1 MKKFENLDQLKA
13 WAKENG
19 FIYPSSEI
27 YGGFAAVYDYGHY
40 GILLK
45 NNIQRAWEKSM
56 VQERNDVYQLDSGI
70 FMHPKTWIASGHVA
84 SFNDVLV
91 EDKKTHKRYRADHL
105 VEEYLEKL
113 SVAELEELAL
123 KIDSASFGELVDYIN
138 KKDSTIQL
146 TQRDFGK
153 LAQMVKERNL
163 DKSTPEDLMLIIA
176 KANIKSPEGN
186 ELTEPRNFNLM
197 VKTNMGT
204 TDNTMTDDN
213 VVYARAETCQ
223 GIYLEYKNF
232 VDTMRVKLPFGIA
245 QVGKAF
251 RNEIVARQFI
261 FRTREFEQME
271 MQYFLNPKDM
281 DTKFDEWRESRMKWH
296 IDVLGISAE
305 NLRFKKHEKLAHYAS
320 AAYDIEYNFNTLGGF
335 KELEGIHA
343 RGDWDLSQHQ
353 KFSGTKLE
361 YFDEE
366 TRERYI
372 PNIMETSVGLNR
384 LVMMVLEEA
393 YTQEELTNAKGEKDT
408 RVVLKVKK
416 DLAPI
421 KVAIL
426 PLSKKPDLQAKSLEV
441 QALLKAD
448 YMTQYDETASIGKRY
463 RRQDEIGTPYCVTVD
478 FDTLNDNAVTVRD
491 RDSMQQERIQ
501 ISELKTYIDSKFSK

>member
-70 FMHPKTWIASGHVA
+70 FMHPKTWVASGHVA

-105 VEEYLEKL
+105 VEEYFENKG
-113 SVAELEELAL
+113 EE
-123 KIDSASFGELVDYIN
+123 VDMD
-138 KKDSTIQL
+138 KKTPDEIKTI
-146 TQRDFGK
+146 
-153 LAQMVKERNL
+153 
-163 DKSTPEDLMLIIA
+163 IIEN
-176 KANIKSPEGN
+176 NIKSPDGN
-186 ELTEPRNFNLM
+186 DLTEPRNFNLM

-281 DTKFDEWRESRMKWH
+281 DTKFDEWKESRMKWH

-393 YTQEELTNAKGEKDT
+393 YTKEELTNAKGEKDT
-408 RVVLKVKK
+408 RVVLKIKK

-426 PLSKKPDLQAKSLEV
+426 PLSKKPDLQAESLEV
-441 QALLKAD
+441 QSLLKAD

-491 RDSMQQERIQ
+491 RDTMQQERIQ

>member
-13 WAKENG
+13 WSKENG
-19 FIYPSSEI
+19 FVYPSSEI

-45 NNIQRAWEKSM
+45 NNIQRAWERSM

-70 FMHPKTWIASGHVA
+70 FMHPKTWVASGHVA

-105 VEEYLEKL
+105 VEEFFENKGEK
-113 SVAELEELAL
+113 
-123 KIDSASFGELVDYIN
+123 VDMD
-138 KKDSTIQL
+138 KK
-146 TQRDFGK
+146 
-153 LAQMVKERNL
+153 
-163 DKSTPEDLMLIIA
+163 TPDEIKNIIA
-176 KANIKSPEGN
+176 ENNIKSPEGN
-186 ELTEPRNFNLM
+186 DLTEPRNFNLM

-204 TDNTMTDDN
+204 TDNTMTDEN

-281 DTKFDEWRESRMKWH
+281 DTRFDEWKETRMKWH

-366 TRERYI
+366 TKERYI

-384 LVMMVLEEA
+384 LVMMVIEES

-408 RVVLKVKK
+408 RVVLKIKK

-463 RRQDEIGTPYCVTVD
+463 RRQDEIGTPYCVTID

-491 RDSMQQERIQ
+491 RDTMQQERIQ
-501 ISELKTYIDSKFSK
+501 ISELKAYIDSKF

>member
-1 MKKFENLDQLKA
+1 MKQFENLDQLKA
-13 WAKENG
+13 WSKENG
-19 FIYPSSEI
+19 FVYPSSEI

-45 NNIQRAWEKSM
+45 NNIQRAWERSM

-70 FMHPKTWIASGHVA
+70 FMHPKTWVASGHVA

-105 VEEYLEKL
+105 VEEFFENKGEK
-113 SVAELEELAL
+113 
-123 KIDSASFGELVDYIN
+123 VDMD
-138 KKDSTIQL
+138 KK
-146 TQRDFGK
+146 
-153 LAQMVKERNL
+153 
-163 DKSTPEDLMLIIA
+163 TPDEIKNIIA
-176 KANIKSPEGN
+176 ENNIKSPEGN
-186 ELTEPRNFNLM
+186 DLTEPRNFNLM

-204 TDNTMTDDN
+204 TDNTMTDEN

-281 DTKFDEWRESRMKWH
+281 DTRFDEWKETRMKWH

-366 TRERYI
+366 TKERYI

-384 LVMMVLEEA
+384 LVMMVIEES

-408 RVVLKVKK
+408 RVVLKIKK

-463 RRQDEIGTPYCVTVD
+463 RRQDEIGTPYCVTID

-491 RDSMQQERIQ
+491 RDTMQQERIQ
-501 ISELKTYIDSKFSK
+501 ISELKAYIDSKF